1 MNGTAMPSL
10 TYDARSNMA
19 YVRLSNAEVSG
30 SEEVSP
36 GLVIDYDEDGKIIA
50 IEFQDAAAQLP
61 ADVLEKAG

>member
-19 YVRLSNAEVSG
+19 YVRLSNAKVSG

-61 ADVLEKAG
+61 ADVLATAG

>member
-1 MNGTAMPSL
+1 MNGPLMPSL

-19 YVRLSNAEVSG
+19 YVRLSNAKVIG

-36 GLVIDYDEDGKIIA
+36 GIVVDYDEDGRIIA

-61 ADVLEKAG
+61 ANVLARAG